1 MFYLDKD
8 KIEIRSW
15 IKSSTAQIYNRIIEI
30 ETIIQDVQKSAEI
43 PDAIKKFVQRE
54 INGQIFALSNEF
66 QSQFDAIRASG
77 EKLQTTFQ
85 AQIETLIAENSALR
99 SELDELKRKPADVPD
114 FQSEISA
121 LRSELA
127 ELKRKPADV
136 PDFQSEISALKRELD
151 ELKRKPADVPDFQ
164 SEISALKRE
173 LDELKRK
180 PADVPDFQSEI
191 SALRSE
197 LDELKRKLKLGG
209 GDIEKFYLKADDEV
223 FIPCDRK
230 QIPAQITKALN
241 VDAIKKFLVDHDS
254 EISKKFQRLINT
266 HCNAVKNL
274 LNKLKLNEL
283 DDDELS
289 ETVTAKYFKLFHQ
302 MIFDNILVAVKRGLN
317 DSDDFYR
324 SFLPELNAYLEQCG
338 FYTVNATSGRK
349 AEDADYEN
357 MSPQIIETSD
367 KSLDKV
373 IKDIERLPYRINYL
387 DEFGEKN
394 FFQYNGVMILYKEV

>member
-15 IKSSTAQIYNRIIEI
+15 IKSSTAQIYNRITEI

-121 LRSELA
+121 LRSEL
-127 ELKRKPADV
+127 
-136 PDFQSEISALKRELD
+136 D

-173 LDELKRK
+173 LEELKRK

-197 LDELKRKLKLGG
+197 LEELKRKLKLGG
-209 GDIEKFYLKADDEV
+209 GDIEVFYLKADDEV

-274 LNKLKLNEL
+274 LNKLNLNEL